1 MRGDGSTLRI
11 LGPVELIGP
20 AGPVRLGAA
29 KERCLL
35 AVLTLHL
42 GEAVSQDQLA
52 EALWGEHA
60 PRSAA
65 NALQNYVLRLRR
77 ALQHA
82 DGVQIVTD
90 PAGYRLEA
98 PADVVD
104 ARLAERLIAEGR
116 EAAASG
122 DPAAASRLLREAL
135 ALWSGRALVEFSD
148 QPFAQ
153 AEAARLEELRES
165 AREDL
170 VDAEL
175 ALGHHHE
182 TLGELEVMVASHP
195 LRERRWGQ
203 LLLARYRD
211 GRQAEALDGF
221 RALRTALRDELGVDP
236 SPELQD
242 LHDRIL
248 RQDPALAWRSP
259 EQPPALV
266 AGPLHGRDDELG
278 RLLAAYGTAGAGA
291 AKVVTVLGEAGI
303 GKTRLLQELAATARR
318 HGALVL
324 WGRCLEGAWVPP
336 YQAFVEA
343 ITGYAAQVGA
353 SRLRADLGPAAGP
366 LAQLVPELREL
377 LPDVPTA
384 EPLQPD
390 EERLRLL
397 DAVAR
402 FLAGLTAHGP
412 VVLVLDDLQ
421 WADASTLVTLR
432 HIARVLVGQR
442 LLLVGAYRGGEAGP
456 DLVDALGALRTEA
469 EVTAVHLRG
478 LAADEL
484 GRLLG
489 ALADAPVSA
498 ALAGAI
504 QHETRGNPFFAR
516 EVLRHLLETQALGV
530 DADGALEA
538 DLPLEVV
545 PEGLRDVLARRRAR
559 LSPDAN
565 RFLDT
570 AAGFEGPFPFAVVA
584 EVAELEDAAALAA
597 LDELL
602 QAGLVEPDVA
612 PDRYQ
617 FGHALIRHAVYADLN
632 PSRRVRLHRRLAH
645 ALQAARA
652 VSPARVAA
660 GEVAAQYQRS
670 AALPGAEAGVAPA
683 LEAAE
688 QAQAASAYGEAA
700 SFLTVACELAPP
712 GDARL
717 PRLRARLGLTLA
729 WALRLDEAV
738 KVASEAADELAAVES
753 RQAAAGYLAEV
764 ASAFT
769 NAGSVGHA
777 WHLVSQ
783 GLAYANE
790 RDDAV
795 WASLTLLEL
804 DRRDAADPEYPGI
817 VLDAPERREALGI
830 LHRAGALAGRVDLLR
845 YAVGAIYGTRQRI
858 PPDVAEDSTVR
869 LFLLGDYAG
878 ALPRFT
884 AEATEAHARG
894 QLAREAYCRGCL
906 ARCHIALGQL
916 EAGRAALAETHA
928 VADRIAAGP
937 WGWQLVHAI
946 LGTIDELAVATDEGW
961 EEVLRLVEDVSGT
974 RGQFVR
980 WAQSAIIAGRART
993 YARLGQPDRALEL
1006 LSAVLPALQ
1015 RAASW
1020 GWTYL
1025 RTVCDAAETLWLLD
1039 RRDHLPVIEAALRDN
1054 ALSTDFRFP
1063 MKDARLALARLC
1075 ALDGR
1080 HDEASRWFAE
1090 ARAALDAQGARP
1102 LRAIVDFDEA
1112 LMHRRA
1118 GRPDAARPLLEAAVD
1133 QFTRLG
1139 MTGWLRRAEA
1149 AGGGPSQPSAAN
1161 S

>member
-1 MRGDGSTLRI
+1 MRGDGSTLGI
-11 LGPVELIGP
+11 LGPVEVIGP

-35 AVLTLHL
+35 AVLALHP
-42 GEAVSQDQLA
+42 GEAVSQDQLT

-60 PRSAA
+60 PRSAT

-77 ALQHA
+77 ALQA
-82 DGVQIVTD
+82 AEGVQIVTD
-90 PAGYRLEA
+90 PAGYRLATSTE
-98 PADVVD
+98 VVD

-116 EAAASG
+116 EAAAAG
-122 DPAAASRLLREAL
+122 DSATAARLLREAL
-135 ALWSGRALVEFSD
+135 ALWRGKALAEFAD

-175 ALGHHHE
+175 ALGRHHD
-182 TLGELEVMVASHP
+182 LVGELEVMVASHP

-211 GRQAEALDGF
+211 GRQAEALEGF
-221 RALRTALRDELGVDP
+221 RVLRRTLRDELGVDP
-236 SPELQD
+236 SPEFQE
-242 LHDRIL
+242 LHDRVL
-248 RQDPALAWRSP
+248 RQDPALAWRP
-259 EQPPALV
+259 LEQAPVMSDDPCY
-266 AGPLHGRDDELG
+266 GRDDELRG
-278 RLLAAYGTAGAGA
+278 LLAAYEAASAGA
-291 AKVVTVLGEAGI
+291 ARVVTVLGEAGI
-303 GKTRLLQELAATARR
+303 GKTRLLHEFAASARR
-318 HGALVL
+318 RGALVL

-343 ITGYAAQVGA
+343 ITEYAAQAGA
-353 SRLRADLGPAAGP
+353 TRLRAELGPAAGP
-366 LAQLVPELREL
+366 LRQLVPGLREV
-377 LPDVPTA
+377 LPDGPTA

-402 FLAGLTAHGP
+402 FLAGLSTHGP

-432 HIARVLVGQR
+432 HIARVLVGRR
-442 LLLVGAYRGGEAGP
+442 LLLVGAYRTGEVSP
-456 DLVDALGALRTEA
+456 ELVEVLGALRTETD
-469 EVTAVHLRG
+469 VTAVHLHG
-478 LAADEL
+478 LAADAL
-484 GRLLG
+484 RGMLG
-489 ALADAPVSA
+489 ALAAAPVSA
-498 ALAGAI
+498 ALAHTI
-504 QHETRGNPFFAR
+504 EQETRGNPFFAR
-516 EVLRHLLETQALGV
+516 EVLRHLLETRAIQP
-530 DADGALEA
+530 DADGALHAGLPSEA
-538 DLPLEVV
+538 V
-545 PEGLRDVLARRRAR
+545 PEGLRDVLARRRSHLTAG
-559 LSPDAN
+559 AN
-565 RFLDT
+565 RFLDV
-570 AAGFEGPFPFAVVA
+570 AAGFDGPFPFAVVA

-612 PDRYQ
+612 PERYQ
-617 FGHALIRHAVYADLN
+617 FSHALIRHAVYADLN
-632 PSRRVRLHRRLAH
+632 PSRQVRLHRRLAH
-645 ALQAARA
+645 ALEAARTG
-652 VSPARVAA
+652 SPARVAA

-670 AALPGAEAGVAPA
+670 AVLPGAEAGVAPA

-738 KVASEAADELAAVES
+738 KAASEAADELAAVES

-777 WHLVSQ
+777 WQLVPQ
-783 GLAYANE
+783 GLAYADE

-830 LHRAGALAGRVDLLR
+830 LHRAGALTGRVDLLR
-845 YAVGAIYGTRQRI
+845 YAVGAIYGTRQRV
-858 PPDVAEDSTVR
+858 PPDVAEDSTIR
-869 LFLLGDYAG
+869 LFLLGDYVG
-878 ALPRFT
+878 ALPRFA
-884 AEATEAHARG
+884 AEAAEAHTRG
-894 QLAREAYCRGCL
+894 QLAREAYCHGCL

-916 EAGRAALAETHA
+916 EAGRAALVETQA

-946 LGTIDELAVATDEGW
+946 LGTTDELAVATDEGL
-961 EEVLRLVEDVSGT
+961 EEVLRLAEDVSGT

-980 WAQSAIIAGRART
+980 WAQSTFIAGRARG

-1020 GWTYL
+1020 GWTYP

-1039 RRDHLPVIEAALRDN
+1039 RRDHLPVIETALRDRI
-1054 ALSTDFRFP
+1054 LPGDFRFP

-1080 HDEASRWFAE
+1080 HEEASRWFAE
-1090 ARAALDAQGARP
+1090 ARVTLDAQGARP

-1112 LMHRRA
+1112 LMHQRA
-1118 GRPDAARPLLEAAVD
+1118 GRPAAARPLLEAAVE
-1133 QFTRLG
+1133 QFARLG
-1139 MTGWLRRAEA
+1139 MTGWLRRANA
-1149 AGGGPSQPSAAN
+1149 AGGGP
-1161 S
+1161 

>member
-1 MRGDGSTLRI
+1 MGADGPTLRI
-11 LGPVELIGP
+11 LGSLELVGST
-20 AGPVRLGAA
+20 GSVRLGAA

-35 AVLTLHL
+35 AMLTLHP
-42 GEAVSQDQLA
+42 GEAVSQDRLA
-52 EALWGEHA
+52 EALWGEQA

-65 NALQNYVLRLRR
+65 NALQNHVLRLRR
-77 ALQHA
+77 ALKA
-82 DGVQIVTD
+82 AEGVEIVTD
-90 PAGYRLEA
+90 PAGYMLRA

-116 EAAASG
+116 EAAAAG
-122 DPAAASRLLREAL
+122 DPATAARLLREAL
-135 ALWSGRALVEFSD
+135 ALWRGRALAEFTD

-153 AEAARLEELRES
+153 AESARLEELRES

-175 ALGHHHE
+175 ALGRHHD
-182 TLGELEVMVASHP
+182 LVAELELMVASHP

-211 GRQAEALDGF
+211 GRQAEALEGF
-221 RALRTALRDELGVDP
+221 RILRRTLREELGVDP

-248 RQDPALAWRSP
+248 QQDPALAWRSP
-259 EQPPALV
+259 EQPPV
-266 AGPLHGRDDELG
+266 PLGAPLYGRDQELR
-278 RLLAAYGTAGAGA
+278 RLLGVYDAAAAGAGG
-291 AKVVTVLGEAGI
+291 VITVLGEPGI
-303 GKTRLLQELAATARR
+303 GKTRLLQEFALSARR
-318 HGALVL
+318 RGGLVL
-324 WGRCLEGAWVPP
+324 AGRCLEGAWVPP

-343 ITGYAAQVGA
+343 IIGYAAEVSPG
-353 SRLRADLGPAAGP
+353 RLRADLGAAAGP
-366 LAQLVPELREL
+366 LAQLVPGLREL
-377 LPDVPTA
+377 LGDLPTA
-384 EPLQPD
+384 APLQPD

-412 VVLVLDDLQ
+412 VVLVLDDLH

-432 HIARVLVGQR
+432 HVARVGARQR
-442 LLLVGAYRGGEAGP
+442 LLLVGAYRSGEAGP
-456 DLVDALGALRTEA
+456 DLVDSLGALRAEA

-478 LAADEL
+478 LEADAI
-484 GRLLG
+484 GHLLG
-489 ALADAPVSA
+489 ALAVAPVSA
-498 ALAGAI
+498 VLAETI
-504 QHETRGNPFFAR
+504 QRETRGNPFFAR
-516 EVLRHLLETQALGV
+516 EVLRHLLEADALRV
-530 DADGALEA
+530 DADGALQA
-538 DLPLEVV
+538 DLPLEAI

-570 AAGFEGPFPFAVVA
+570 AASFEGPFPFAVVT

-602 QAGLVEPDVA
+602 HAGLVEPDVA
-612 PDRYQ
+612 PERYQ
-617 FGHALIRHAVYADLN
+617 FGHALIRHAIYADLN
-632 PSRRVRLHRRLAH
+632 PSRQVRLHRRLAQ
-645 ALQAARA
+645 ALEAARTA
-652 VSPARVAA
+652 SPARVAA
-660 GEVAAQYQRS
+660 AEVVAQYQHS
-670 AALPGAEAGVAPA
+670 AVLPGAEAGVAPA

-688 QAQAASAYGEAA
+688 QAQAASAHAEAA
-700 SFLTVACELAPP
+700 SFLQVACELAPP
-712 GDARL
+712 GDVRL
-717 PRLRARLGLTLA
+717 PRLRARLGLALA

-738 KVASEAADELAAVES
+738 QAAAAAADELAAAEG
-753 RQAAAGYLAEV
+753 RAAAAGYLAEV
-764 ASAFT
+764 TSALT
-769 NAGSVGHA
+769 NAGSAGHA
-777 WHLVSQ
+777 WQLVPQ
-783 GLAYANE
+783 GLAYADE
-790 RDDAV
+790 RHDTA
-795 WASLTLLEL
+795 WASLTLLDL
-804 DRRDAADPEYPGI
+804 DRGDAADPEYPGI
-817 VLDAPERREALGI
+817 VLDAPERREALRI
-830 LHRAGALAGRVDLLR
+830 LHHAGALTGRVDLLR
-845 YAVGAIYGTRQRI
+845 YAVAAIYGTRQRI
-858 PPDVAEDSTVR
+858 PREVAEDCTVR

-878 ALPRFT
+878 ALPRFA
-884 AEATEAHARG
+884 AEAAEAHARG

-916 EAGRAALAETHA
+916 KAGRNALVETHA

-946 LGTIDELAVATDEGW
+946 LGTTDELAVATDEGW
-961 EEVLRLVEDVSGT
+961 EEVLRLVEDASGT

-980 WAQSAIIAGRART
+980 WAQSTFVAGRARI

-1020 GWTYL
+1020 GWTYP

-1054 ALSTDFRFP
+1054 ALSTDFWFP

-1075 ALDGR
+1075 AVDGR
-1080 HDEASRWFAE
+1080 HNEASQWFAK
-1090 ARAALDAQGARP
+1090 ARVVLDAQGARP

-1112 LMHRRA
+1112 LMHQRA
-1118 GRPDAARPLLEAAVD
+1118 GRPDGARPLLDAAVA
-1133 QFTRLG
+1133 QFARLG
-1139 MTGWLRRAEA
+1139 MSGWLRRVGAV
-1149 AGGGPSQPSAAN
+1149 GVGR
-1161 S
+1161 